1 MHVLRFALALYA
13 PLRTLMSETTTAH
26 YCYYH
31 PNTPTELRCNKC
43 GKYICPKDAVRTP
56 VGYRCKSCV
65 KEQQDIFFTATPV
78 DYVVAA
84 VVASVLSLIAAF
96 IVPAIG
102 FLAIFGGPIAGTIIA
117 EGVFRTTGKRRG
129 RYIWIVVIACM
140 IATALLRL
148 VLMPEVV
155 YALSFGVL
163 GPVAFTLLWMGVYL
177 VFSIGIVAARLRL
190 MK

>member
-1 MHVLRFALALYA
+1 
-13 PLRTLMSETTTAH
+13 MSQTAESH
-26 YCYYH
+26 FCYYH
-31 PNTPTELRCNKC
+31 PSTPTELRCNKC
-43 GKYICPKDAVRTP
+43 GKYICVKDAVRTP
-56 VGYRCKSCV
+56 VGYRCKGCV

-84 VVASVLSLIAAF
+84 A
-96 IVPAIG
+96 
-102 FLAIFGGPIAGTIIA
+102 PIAGGIIA

-140 IATALLRL
+140 ILTACLRL
-148 VLMPEVV
+148 ATMPEVI

-163 GPVAFTLLWMGVYL
+163 GPVMFTLIWMGVYL
-177 VFSIGIVAARLRL
+177 VISIGIVAARLRF

>member
-1 MHVLRFALALYA
+1 
-13 PLRTLMSETTTAH
+13 MSQTTDSH
-26 YCYYH
+26 FCYYH

-43 GKYICPKDAVRTP
+43 GKYICVKDARRTP

-78 DYVVAA
+78 DYAVAA
-84 VVASVLSLIAAF
+84 AVSFVLSLIAAF
-96 IVPAIG
+96 IVPALG
-102 FLAIFGGPIAGTIIA
+102 LFAIFAAPIAGGVIA

-129 RYIWIVVIACM
+129 RYIWIVAIVCM
-140 IATALLRL
+140 IITACIRLAT
-148 VLMPEVV
+148 MPEVV

-163 GPVAFTLLWMGVYL
+163 EPVMFTLIWMGVYL
-177 VFSIGIVAARLRL
+177 VIGIGIVAARLRF

>member
-1 MHVLRFALALYA
+1 
-13 PLRTLMSETTTAH
+13 MSETSTTH

-43 GKYICPKDAVRTP
+43 GKFICPKDAVRTP

-78 DYVVAA
+78 DYA
-84 VVASVLSLIAAF
+84 VSAVIASVLGMIAAVIMPALGF
-96 IVPAIG
+96 I
-102 FLAIFGGPIAGTIIA
+102 AIFGGPIAGTIIA
-117 EGVFRTTGKRRG
+117 EAVFRATGKRRG

-140 IATALLRL
+140 IITAALRL
-148 VLMPEVV
+148 LMMPEVV
-155 YALSFGVL
+155 YAISFGVL
-163 GPVAFTLLWMGVYL
+163 GPIAFTLIWMGVYL
-177 VFSIGIVAARLRL
+177 VFSIGIVAARLRF

>member
-1 MHVLRFALALYA
+1 MN
-13 PLRTLMSETTTAH
+13 ETTTPH

-43 GKYICPKDAVRTP
+43 GKYICVKDARRTP
-56 VGYRCKSCV
+56 VGYRCKGCV

-78 DYVVAA
+78 DYAVAA
-84 VVASVLSLIAAF
+84 VVSFVLSLIAAL
-96 IVPAIG
+96 IIPALG
-102 FLAIFGGPIAGTIIA
+102 FFAIFAAPIAGGIIA

-129 RYIWIVVIACM
+129 RYIWIVAIACM
-140 IATALLRL
+140 IITACIRLAT
-148 VLMPEVV
+148 MPEVM

-163 GPVAFTLLWMGVYL
+163 GPVMFTLLWMGVYL
-177 VFSIGIVAARLRL
+177 VISIGIVAARLRF

>member
-1 MHVLRFALALYA
+1 MNQ
-13 PLRTLMSETTTAH
+13 TAESH
-26 YCYYH
+26 FCFYH

-43 GKYICPKDAVRTP
+43 GKYICVKDAVRTP
-56 VGYRCKSCV
+56 VGYRCKTCV
-65 KEQQDIFFTATPV
+65 KEQQDIFFTATPL

-84 VVASVLSLIAAF
+84 IVASVLSMIAAF
-96 IVPAIG
+96 IMPALG
-102 FLAIFGGPIAGTIIA
+102 FFAIFGAPIAGTVIA
-117 EGVFRTTGKRRG
+117 EGVFRATGKRRG

-140 IATALLRL
+140 IITACIRLLT
-148 VLMPEVV
+148 MPEVM

-177 VFSIGIVAARLRL
+177 VFSIGIVAARLRF

>member
-1 MHVLRFALALYA
+1 MNQ
-13 PLRTLMSETTTAH
+13 TAESH
-26 YCYYH
+26 FCYYH

-43 GKYICPKDAVRTP
+43 GKYICVKDAVRTP
-56 VGYRCKSCV
+56 VGYRCKTCV
-65 KEQQDIFFTATPV
+65 KEQQDIFFTATPL

-84 VVASVLSLIAAF
+84 IVASVLSMIAAF
-96 IVPAIG
+96 IMPALG
-102 FLAIFGGPIAGTIIA
+102 FFAIFGAPIAGTVIA
-117 EGVFRTTGKRRG
+117 EGVFRATGKRRG

-140 IATALLRL
+140 IITACIRLLT
-148 VLMPEVV
+148 MPEVM

-177 VFSIGIVAARLRL
+177 VFSIGIVAARLRF